1 MTTTKTPRAFTVRP
15 AIAADSAGIL
25 NCLHA
30 AFELYR
36 SRYSPAA
43 FADTV
48 LTPATLRQRLASMR
62 LFVAVSDA
70 SEVAGTIG
78 CQVVDAGAGSQEG
91 HIRGMAVLPAWQGS
105 GVATQLLQSAEAE
118 LRARGCAWISL
129 DTTEP
134 LVAAQR
140 FYEKSGFRRSGKI
153 TDFFGMPLIEYIKTL
168 TD

>member
-1 MTTTKTPRAFTVRP
+1 MTMAARPFTVRP
-15 AIAADSAGIL
+15 ATEADSAGIL
-25 NCLHA
+25 ACLHT
-30 AFELYR
+30 AFEVYR
-36 SRYSPAA
+36 DRYSPAA

-48 LTPATLRQRLASMR
+48 LTPATLQQRLAGMR
-62 LFVAVSDA
+62 LFVALSDA
-70 SEVAGTIG
+70 GEVIGTIG
-78 CQVVDAGAGSQEG
+78 CQVVDASTSSKEG

-105 GVATQLLQSAEAE
+105 GVAAELLQSAEAE
-118 LRARGCAWISL
+118 LRACACAWISL

-140 FYEKSGFRRSGKI
+140 FYEKKGFHRSGKI